1 VTHHSRRRVLLAA
14 GASLGLGLLAG
25 CAASGPGDDATSP
38 TARDS
43 PTLTPDAAGTDE
55 VDSEP
60 MDRAPASPAEVD
72 ERTHQFVQRLVDQE
86 FEWAAGM
93 FGGVLGGVGAGRL
106 ASTWRGLTIQHG
118 PYERHEITGRAVQDD
133 RSLRAV
139 SLRFATDSQRL
150 SLVFS
155 PYARIVGVDFP
166 TRDARPP
173 SVAEHRLF
181 DVTLDRDGEDD
192 CPLGATITLPPGDD
206 PVPGVVIVHRSG
218 PLDRDGTVGPN
229 RPYRDLAAGLAA
241 GGVATIRYDKRSLV
255 CDLARDE
262 QTLANVVV
270 ADAVA
275 AAARLATVE
284 RVSDVVVFG
293 HGMGGVA
300 APLVARDADVAGLVL
315 AATPARPL
323 PAVLLGTERRKAAA
337 DGRITV
343 AERQRLDFF
352 AEKLNGTAD
361 LGPDDDYY
369 VLGTATTFWRDLH
382 AHDVVA
388 AVRERPEPTLALHA
402 GRSFVTNHEDLQR
415 WGEVVPRDAIHVYP
429 ALDHLF
435 MRVFD
440 GSLPEAYF
448 FPDTVATRVV
458 DDVASWVDTVVG

>member
-1 VTHHSRRRVLLAA
+1 MS
-14 GASLGLGLLAG
+14 LGLLAG
-25 CAASGPGDDATSP
+25 CAATGPADDDARSP
-38 TARDS
+38 DPEARRPASSTDDGRETAAS
-43 PTLTPDAAGTDE
+43 TDR
-55 VDSEP
+55 EP
-60 MDRAPASPAEVD
+60 MDDTPADPAVVD
-72 ERTHQFVQRLVDQE
+72 DRTHRFVRRLVDGE
-86 FEWAAGM
+86 FEWAVGM

-118 PYERHEITGRAVQDD
+118 PYERHEITGRAVQGD

-139 SLRFATDSQRL
+139 SLKFATDSQRL

-155 PYARIVGVDFP
+155 PYARIVGIDFP
-166 TRDARPP
+166 TRDTRLP
-173 SVAEHRLF
+173 SVAEHRSF
-181 DVTLDRDGEDD
+181 DVTLQRDDADD
-192 CPLGATITLPPGDD
+192 CPLGATVTLPQGDD

-241 GGVATIRYDKRSLV
+241 RGVAAIQYDKRSLV

-262 QTLANVVV
+262 QTLRNVVV
-270 ADAVA
+270 ADAVT
-275 AAARLATVE
+275 AAARLAAVE

-323 PAVLLGTERRKAAA
+323 SEVFLGTERRKAAA

-343 AERQRLDFF
+343 VERQRLDFF

-369 VLGTATTFWRDLH
+369 VLGTSTAFWRDLR

-388 AVRERPEPTLALHA
+388 AVRDRPVPVLALHA
-402 GRSFVTNHEDLQR
+402 GRSFVTTHEDLQR
-415 WGEVVPRDAIHVYP
+415 WDEVVPRDAIHVYP

-440 GSLPEAYF
+440 DSLPEAYF
-448 FPDTVATRVV
+448 FPDTVATQVV
-458 DDVASWVDTVVG
+458 DDVASWVGTVGD